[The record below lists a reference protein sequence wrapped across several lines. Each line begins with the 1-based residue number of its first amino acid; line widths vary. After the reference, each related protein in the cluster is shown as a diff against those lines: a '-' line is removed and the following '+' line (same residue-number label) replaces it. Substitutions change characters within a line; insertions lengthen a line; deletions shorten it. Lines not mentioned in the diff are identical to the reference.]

1 MCRGGPHYERN
12 SQEQKTAKG
21 QTLSSQEMVLS
32 QAEIEQLKAMLQAPP
47 PPPSSAVALVLGK
60 DEDDVMASL
69 F

>member
-1 MCRGGPHYERN
+1 ME
-12 SQEQKTAKG
+12 
-21 QTLSSQEMVLS
+21 LS
-32 QAEIEQLKAMLQAPP
+32 QAEIEQLKAMLEAPP

>member
-21 QTLSSQEMVLS
+21 QTLSSQEMELS
-32 QAEIEQLKAMLQAPP
+32 QAEIEQLKAMLQA